1 MQLSKQYGFTGRASC
16 GLSSGFALP
25 VSAQIKADSALLRA
39 AAASLIALTEPRRRC
54 GASGVCAVLPPAA
67 AQPLLPP
74 HPRPPLIMS
83 IFFPLRT
90 EVNFYSNLSFL
101 SSFFLFGR
109 LMPLLFFFFLKE
121 VFPLTPRKAK
131 FKFRI

>member
-39 AAASLIALTEPRRRC
+39 AGESLIALTEPAPALRGERRLRGPTARC
-54 GASGVCAVLPPAA
+54 SAASA
-67 AQPLLPP
+67 P

-83 IFFPLRT
+83 FFFSFPLSEQKQT
-90 EVNFYSNLSFL
+90 FILNFRLT
-101 SSFFLFGR
+101 FF
-109 LMPLLFFFFLKE
+109 K
-121 VFPLTPRKAK
+121 
-131 FKFRI
+131 